1 MVEKGFNSLRGPRK
15 CASGSAVGQVSK
27 SMQANGLV
35 LQGWTRGKMSLGR
48 KVGPMIEFS
57 GHGFCLK
64 TVGTTTGLCAL
75 HWCLFQSG
83 LKCVGRQGLN

>member
-48 KVGPMIEFS
+48 KVGPMI
-57 GHGFCLK
+57 
-64 TVGTTTGLCAL
+64 
-75 HWCLFQSG
+75 
-83 LKCVGRQGLN
+83 